1 LLPPHRNPPTSPLTP
16 GLLTKRGFVEALSEW
31 QSPYPSTLAIICWVL
46 STSCTHP
53 CDEKKAQGKFYHHEI
68 CSCHV
73 MIMNATDVGRHKN
86 RRTCTYPTQCRYI
99 VLGVHVFAGANGRHM
114 YVYMYMHTSRT
125 VYWTWGLS
133 YLQAR
138 TVSKL
143 CNAS

>member
-1 LLPPHRNPPTSPLTP
+1 MPPHRNPPTSPLTP

-73 MIMNATDVGRHKN
+73 MIMNATDVGRHKTGEPAHTQHN
-86 RRTCTYPTQCRYI
+86 AGALFSAYMYLQVRTGGTGMCTCTCIPPGQCI
-99 VLGVHVFAGANGRHM
+99 GLGA
-114 YVYMYMHTSRT
+114 
-125 VYWTWGLS
+125 
-133 YLQAR
+133 
-138 TVSKL
+138 
-143 CNAS
+143 